1 MRIARRNVATRG
13 GGSNVS
19 LSILSGDTNLFE
31 VDVAPQCRIANL
43 GSYLYA
49 TVDPDTELVARERL
63 VDQAPLSGRL
73 LQAAGA

>member
-1 MRIARRNVATRG
+1 MRIARRNVAMRDG
-13 GGSNVS
+13 GGN
-19 LSILSGDTNLFE
+19 LSFSIPLGDTNLFE

-43 GSYLYA
+43 GSHLYA
-49 TVDPDTELVARERL
+49 TVDPGSALVARERL

>member
-1 MRIARRNVATRG
+1 MRIARRNVATRDAG
-13 GGSNVS
+13 GN
-19 LSILSGDTNLFE
+19 LSFSTPLEDTNLFE
-31 VDVAPQCRIANL
+31 VDVAPLYRIANL

-49 TVDPDTELVARERL
+49 TVDPGSALVARERL